1 MKRLLLP
8 LSLTFLC
15 ASCGLSDLEKKYYAI
30 EQKLIDDS
38 VEIYRKEADKLKD
51 QAYEFIG
58 KARGYKLLSANQSN
72 EAYKNWDKPPFEE
85 FEDNNMWSLY
95 NACTEALKTS
105 PPNKI
110 IEKHIALHKRAMA

>member
-15 ASCGLSDLEKKYYAI
+15 ASCGLSNLEKKYYAI

-51 QAYEFIG
+51 QAYEF
-58 KARGYKLLSANQSN
+58 KSREMLLRQICMPI
-72 EAYKNWDKPPFEE
+72 KQ
-85 FEDNNMWSLY
+85 
-95 NACTEALKTS
+95 
-105 PPNKI
+105 
-110 IEKHIALHKRAMA
+110 

>member
-51 QAYEFIG
+51 QAYEFKRQGNATATNMYANKAMSYNLKIMKLSRYGMCLDDKLKEELKFKEGKRQCVSEIG
-58 KARGYKLLSANQSN
+58 IDPRK
-72 EAYKNWDKPPFEE
+72 
-85 FEDNNMWSLY
+85 
-95 NACTEALKTS
+95 
-105 PPNKI
+105 
-110 IEKHIALHKRAMA
+110 